1 MVIQGGCKTGF
12 EPAVGPADA
21 PTPNSSRRVVFLG
34 ASNVV
39 RAISTIIETA
49 ELIWEPPLDVLVACG
64 HGRSYGQT
72 SRVLG
77 RSLPGILQCGLW
89 EDLQR
94 RPALSAAALIT
105 DIGNDILYGASVGQ
119 IAEWVEECL
128 VRLRGGCDRI
138 VVTELPLARIGS
150 VTSWQYRAIRWL
162 LFPGSRV
169 TFTDAMQRARE
180 LNARVIELAARHR
193 AALQS
198 PRREWYGLDPIHI
211 RRGSW
216 SAAWCEILS
225 AAGQRRPAHP
235 ARGSWRRWWQLRRQR
250 PQSRRLFGIAQRREQ
265 PACTLP
271 GGSVIS
277 LY

>member
-1 MVIQGGCKTGF
+1 VVIQGDCKTGF
-12 EPAVGPADA
+12 EPAAGLANA
-21 PTPNSSRRVVFLG
+21 PLPSPSRRVVFLG

-39 RAISTIIETA
+39 RAISTIVETA
-49 ELIWEPPLDVLVACG
+49 ELIWEPPLDVLAACG

-94 RPALSAAALIT
+94 RPALPTAALVT
-105 DIGNDILYGASVGQ
+105 DIGNDILYGASVVQ
-119 IAEWVEECL
+119 IADWVEQSL
-128 VRLRGGCDRI
+128 ARLSGVCDRI

-150 VTSWQYRAIRWL
+150 VTSWQYRVIRWL

-169 TFTDAMQRARE
+169 TFADAMQRARE
-180 LNARVIELAARHR
+180 LNARVIELAAQYR

-211 RRGSW
+211 RRPSW

-225 AAGQRRPAHP
+225 VAGQRRPAHP
-235 ARGSWRRWWQLRRQR
+235 ARGSWRRWWRLRRQR

-265 PACTLP
+265 PACTLS